1 MLKDE
6 INCFKIKQKGAG
18 MGRRQAHPNELEV
31 SSAHP

>member
-6 INCFKIKQKGAG
+6 INCLEIKQKGAG
-18 MGRRQAHPNELEV
+18 MGGRQAHLNEHEV